1 MASIIQTLLLG
12 LSLALTSSA
21 YAQKAGQ
28 HTLGFGLTSLDT
40 RFQPGPFS
48 VSGSSF
54 YQPFVS
60 SGLTNV
66 SMSSDTE
73 TMRTLHWMYMFT
85 DHIASEMIV
94 GGSVNAVL
102 DLRAPNMPSILGAKT
117 TLTSAFTTKLQ
128 SPNVFAKYVFNEP
141 NDSFRPYVGL
151 GISYVKFSSVEPNSK
166 LSEVNI
172 VAGNGAAL
180 APRWVPIYNL
190 GFLYTVDRVQ
200 GLNFSISHMPFKTT
214 ATLSGAS
221 LGNGL
226 TSTSEISVKA
236 TVYSLSFTH
245 RF

>member
-1 MASIIQTLLLG
+1 MKSIIQTLLLSLCLAVT
-12 LSLALTSSA
+12 LSAH
-21 YAQKAGQ
+21 AQKAGE
-28 HTLGFGLTSLDT
+28 HTLGFGLTALDPH
-40 RFQPGPFS
+40 FQPGPFS

-60 SGLTNV
+60 AGLTDV
-66 SMSSDTE
+66 SMGSNSE
-73 TMRTLHWMYMFT
+73 TIRSLHWMYMFT
-85 DHIASEMIV
+85 DHIASEVII
-94 GGSVNAVL
+94 GSPMTAVV
-102 DLRAPNMPSILGAKT
+102 DIRAPNMPSILGTKT
-117 TLTSAFTTKLQ
+117 TLPSAISTKIQ
-128 SPNVFAKYVFNEP
+128 APNVFAKYVFNEP

-151 GISYVKFSSVEPNSK
+151 GVSYVKFDSVEPNLK

-172 VAGNGAAL
+172 VAGNGATLTSSWA
-180 APRWVPIYNL
+180 PIYNL

-200 GLNFSISHMPFKTT
+200 GLNFSISHIPFKTT

-236 TVYSLSFTH
+236 TVYSLSFNH